1 MFTYYSV
8 SDAIARNQTEK
19 LGELMENY
27 FFSSFG
33 GDCTVEKHQEFPGI
47 PEDAIARESTQR
59 RMRSRTV
66 RFRRVGQRI
75 RTSARV
81 G

>member
-33 GDCTVEKHQEFPGI
+33 GDCTVEKTSRVSGDP
-47 PEDAIARESTQR
+47 R
-59 RMRSRTV
+59 RMPLLGKV
-66 RFRRVGQRI
+66 L
-75 RTSARV
+75 SAGCAPAQYDSEGLV
-81 G
+81 SAYVLQHV